1 MVFPSPPFERILKKN
16 GAARVSDKA
25 AREFA
30 RIMEEKMSKILEEA
44 IALARHAGRKT
55 LLAEDIKM
63 VVEKLHA

>member
-1 MVFPSPPFERILKKN
+1 
-16 GAARVSDKA
+16 
-25 AREFA
+25 
-30 RIMEEKMSKILEEA
+30 MSKILEEA